1 VTRTNIFAA
10 SGFTELCGEGSPCE
24 SCETVPQR
32 RSGVGR
38 IEQFD
43 TGEGW
48 VLAVCDFLP
57 GQQMW
62 RVREGVQQRQVKLLP
77 APQLLPEGACQYTLS
92 LVG

>member
-1 VTRTNIFAA
+1 MEDGGEGTAAKRAPETLRGLGGSAFVTRTNIFAA
-10 SGFTELCGEGSPCE
+10 GGFTELCGEGSPCE

-32 RSGVGR
+32 RSEVGR

-48 VLAVCDFLP
+48 VLAVCGFLP

-62 RVREGVQQRQVKLLP
+62 RVREG
-77 APQLLPEGACQYTLS
+77 
-92 LVG
+92 